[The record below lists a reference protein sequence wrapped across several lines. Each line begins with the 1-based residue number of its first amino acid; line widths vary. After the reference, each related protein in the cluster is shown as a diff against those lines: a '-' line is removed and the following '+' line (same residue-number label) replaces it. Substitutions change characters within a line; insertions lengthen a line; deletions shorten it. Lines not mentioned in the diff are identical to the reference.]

1 MHFSGGKGLVPPD
14 CDRLQ
19 FLRVGAHK
27 AATKGR
33 FGAMP
38 APAFGLAMAGTL
50 PILNP
55 CLAEGESMQAAV
67 FALNTPEL
75 FAIRRDDPKGPPSAP
90 PAIPP
95 IIINPFSYQT
105 PSPAIDPRVPPPG
118 PPVAPPPD
126 PRQRL

>member
-1 MHFSGGKGLVPPD
+1 
-14 CDRLQ
+14 
-19 FLRVGAHK
+19 
-27 AATKGR
+27 
-33 FGAMP
+33 
-38 APAFGLAMAGTL
+38 
-50 PILNP
+50 
-55 CLAEGESMQAAV
+55 MQAVV
-67 FALNTPEL
+67 FALNAPEF

-118 PPVAPPPD
+118 PPIAPPPG